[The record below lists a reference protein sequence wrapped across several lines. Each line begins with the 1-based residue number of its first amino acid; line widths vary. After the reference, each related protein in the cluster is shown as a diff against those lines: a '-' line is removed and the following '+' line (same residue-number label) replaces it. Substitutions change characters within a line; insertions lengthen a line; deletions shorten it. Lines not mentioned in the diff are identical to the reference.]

1 MKNETLD
8 IYRFSSMVHQTERAT
23 AAGHRSFS
31 LSADCRYTCPSSGK
45 IPLRTIELN
54 STTVLELGGIVG
66 DRNTSLAVH
75 VLILVFVVMP
85 DREAR
90 TSRGRAWENV
100 EKRREKLADLIVG
113 WDRLSDRCE
122 PLSCGIFSNDRVCI
136 DGVLL
141 VNELKKGLN
150 SV

>member
-1 MKNETLD
+1 
-8 IYRFSSMVHQTERAT
+8 
-23 AAGHRSFS
+23 
-31 LSADCRYTCPSSGK
+31 
-45 IPLRTIELN
+45 
-54 STTVLELGGIVG
+54 
-66 DRNTSLAVH
+66 
-75 VLILVFVVMP
+75 MP

-90 TSRGRAWENV
+90 TSRGRAWENA

-113 WDRLSDRCE
+113 GDRLSDRCE

-141 VNELKKGLN
+141 VNELKKGLD